1 MWKKIVF
8 SALGVLLFSPILSSG
23 VACADTLDSQAIV
36 TENAI
41 STLNVKEG
49 ETVTLQE
56 IIDSLNLSPQQKEY
70 IVSETLKTINDNQV
84 SNGDKSSRM
93 STVIK
98 RLSPAQVKKAANS
111 NDWIGYLS
119 GLVPTV
125 GIPLGAIYMLNGQ
138 TLRTAADHGWGL
150 EVVFTANP
158 NNPTSTGMSFSWRY
172 VK

>member
-70 IVSETLKTINDNQV
+70 IVSETLKTI
-84 SNGDKSSRM
+84 S
-93 STVIK
+93 
-98 RLSPAQVKKAANS
+98 
-111 NDWIGYLS
+111 
-119 GLVPTV
+119 
-125 GIPLGAIYMLNGQ
+125 
-138 TLRTAADHGWGL
+138 
-150 EVVFTANP
+150 
-158 NNPTSTGMSFSWRY
+158 
-172 VK
+172 